1 MFGVTELQ
9 SKLIPVLIVAA
20 IIQMAVLAGA
30 VFLSQKLA
38 DTNLEI
44 EKSQEILYRAT
55 SMERSLLSAS
65 MSGSNFVEAL
75 GGSDGPL
82 PGGSAVDEVYETA
95 KQELEQLQKLCAN
108 DQFYVEPMSKLN
120 KIVAVTRKLG
130 LQLKEQAAGSKSE
143 GMSGMLKVIPSVR
156 ALYSVVDKLN
166 TRIDE
171 VIQHEERKKQTSVQ
185 ARDQYQQM
193 QTVLLFAA
201 LVLSL
206 GGAALIPA
214 VMKR

>member
-1 MFGVTELQ
+1 
-9 SKLIPVLIVAA
+9 
-20 IIQMAVLAGA
+20 MAVLAGA
-30 VFLSQKLA
+30 VFLSQELA

-65 MSGSNFVEAL
+65 MSGSNFVDAL
-75 GGSDGPL
+75 GGSEGPS

-108 DQFYVEPMSKLN
+108 DQFYIEPMSKLN

-130 LQLKEQAAGSKSE
+130 LQLKAQAAGSKSE

-156 ALYSVVDKLN
+156 ALYAVVDKLN

-171 VIQHEERKKQTSVQ
+171 VIQHEERKKQASVQ
-185 ARDQYQQM
+185 TRDGYQQM